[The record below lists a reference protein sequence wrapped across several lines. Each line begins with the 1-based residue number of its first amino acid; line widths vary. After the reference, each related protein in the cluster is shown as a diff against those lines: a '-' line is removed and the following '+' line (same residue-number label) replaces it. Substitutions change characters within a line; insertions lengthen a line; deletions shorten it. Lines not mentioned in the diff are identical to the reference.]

1 MLGPMQV
8 IAYFSNANT
17 TDTNFIF
24 FLKKQPDQMDPVRL
38 SQSDVCFCPV
48 RGRNAVMH
56 HRLKL
61 DMKQIFNI
69 WSGSVYIVINY
80 S

>member
-1 MLGPMQV
+1 
-8 IAYFSNANT
+8 
-17 TDTNFIF
+17 
-24 FLKKQPDQMDPVRL
+24 MDPVHL

-48 RGRNAVMH
+48 RGRDAVMH

-69 WSGSVYIVINY
+69 WSGSVYIAINY